1 MERFQLFGNPRL
13 DDRYCCWFSV
23 PFVVLL
29 ANGGQAVS
37 KQADLG
43 SRHTRN

>member
-1 MERFQLFGNPRL
+1 LV
-13 DDRYCCWFSV
+13 SV

-43 SRHTRN
+43 SRHTRF